1 MSNQYLHLS
10 CAGQKPR
17 KGKPRWACIV
27 GVCAEGAR
35 APHASRHIPFPVEP
49 RLIHGIT
56 PIEAGRIAE
65 ECARQARDAAGRKL
79 RCDGT
84 ALLAGVVSYPITRQ
98 SVDEDPLD
106 QDIYA
111 LWVRKTLAWLQ
122 AQFGEH
128 LRSVVEHTDERFYHL
143 HFFVV
148 PTLGPRNRLNV
159 GQLHPGYYA
168 RLVALA
174 EGADKKNGERSYRK
188 GMRAWQDDYHR
199 EVSKF
204 FRHDRYGPRRA
215 RVSRRER
222 EMQQAMEAERARLLA
237 DTEHKRALAEHDGRQ
252 RGWEMFARQNE
263 QLQQQNALLQAAQAT
278 LNAQLATLARR
289 CRAAEATGAALRNRL
304 VAREQATSPGFGA

>member
-1 MSNQYLHLS
+1 M
-10 CAGQKPR
+10 
-17 KGKPRWACIV
+17 
-27 GVCAEGAR
+27 
-35 APHASRHIPFPVEP
+35 
-49 RLIHGIT
+49 IHGIS
-56 PIEAGRIAE
+56 PIEVGRIVE
-65 ECARQARDAAGRKL
+65 ERARQARDALGKKL
-79 RCDGT
+79 RRDGA
-84 ALLAGVVSYPITRQ
+84 ALLAGVVSYPGPRKEI
-98 SVDEDPLD
+98 DDDPVD
-106 QDIYA
+106 QDIYL
-111 LWVRKTLAWLQ
+111 LWRRLTLAWLV

-128 LRSVVEHTDERFYHL
+128 LLSVVEHSDERYYHL
-143 HFFVV
+143 HFYVV

-174 EGADKKNGERSYRK
+174 EGADKKNGERAYRA

-222 EMQQAMEAERARLLA
+222 EMQQAMEAERARMLA
-237 DTEHKRALAEHDGRQ
+237 DIEHKRALAEHDGRQ
-252 RGWEMFARQNE
+252 RGWEMYAQKNE

-304 VAREQATSPGFGA
+304 VVPEQTMSPGFGA

>member
-1 MSNQYLHLS
+1 MTSQFIHLAS
-10 CAGQKPR
+10 VGLKPG
-17 KGKPRWACIV
+17 KKKPRWACIA

-65 ECARQARDAAGRKL
+65 ERARQARDAAGKKQRD
-79 RCDGT
+79 DGT
-84 ALLAGVVSYPITRQ
+84 ALLAGVVSFPIPRQ
-98 SVDEDPLD
+98 SVDTDPLD

-111 LWVRKTLAWLQ
+111 LWVRKTLAWLL

-128 LRSVVEHTDERFYHL
+128 LRSVVEHTDERYYHL

-188 GMRAWQDDYHR
+188 AMRAWQDAYYH

-215 RVSRRER
+215 RVGRRER

-237 DTEHKRALAEHDGRQ
+237 DIEHKRAVAEHDGRR
-252 RGWEMFARQNE
+252 RGWEMYAQKNE

-278 LNAQLATLARR
+278 LNTQLATLARR

-304 VAREQATSPGFGA
+304 VAREPTSPGFGA